1 MERHVLPARERVGES
16 EGVFASRRTRRRGVQ
31 SAAGR
36 QVVPKHRWWLAGA
49 GLAIAGVAVA
59 VWVVPGDDSAAS
71 SSSGVVFEADRTT
84 LAADGASLA
93 RLRLRS
99 ADGRP
104 LSPSDVTFEFLEGLR
119 RARVESVRAEGG
131 GIVAVI
137 RAGILPGP
145 IVLEVRGAGTAP
157 ARVELEAVLD
167 PADRAG
173 DGTPD
178 FLRLDDA
185 ADREA
190 FRRWFTFLAEWQA
203 FRPPP
208 ELPREINDC
217 AALLRFAYR
226 EALREHDGEWVNVL
240 GLPALPA
247 APQVRKYKYPYTP
260 LGAGLFR
267 VRPGAFRAEDVAS
280 GAFAQF
286 ADADTLRRFNS
297 HFVSRDVALAQPGD
311 LLFYRQLEQDQ
322 PFHAM
327 IFLGASPTRRV
338 EPGVLAWVVYHTG
351 ASAESSGEIRR
362 VPAEELL
369 AHPEPRWR
377 PVPGNPNFLGVYRWN
392 ILRQTD

>member
-1 MERHVLPARERVGES
+1 M
-16 EGVFASRRTRRRGVQ
+16 RTTLKR
-31 SAAGR
+31 
-36 QVVPKHRWWLAGA
+36 RWWLAGA
-49 GLAIAGVAVA
+49 ALAFAGAVVA
-59 VWVVPGDDSAAS
+59 VWVAPADESAAAAS
-71 SSSGVVFEADRTT
+71 ASALVFEADRLT
-84 LAADGASLA
+84 LAADGAALA
-93 RLRLRS
+93 RLRLRR
-99 ADGRP
+99 ADGQP
-104 LSPSDVTFEFLEGLR
+104 LSPSGVRFELLEGTR
-119 RARVESVRAEGG
+119 RGHIESVRGEGG
-131 GIVAVI
+131 GIVARV

-145 IVLEVRGAGTAP
+145 IVLEARSAGATP
-157 ARVELEAVLD
+157 ARVRLEAVLD
-167 PADRAG
+167 PSDRAG

-226 EALREHDGEWVNVL
+226 EALREHDAEWVNAL

-247 APQVRKYKYPYTP
+247 APQVKKYSYPFTP
-260 LGAGLFR
+260 LGAGIFR
-267 VRPGAFRAEDVAS
+267 VRPGAFRAGDITG

-286 ADADTLRRFNS
+286 ADADTLRRFNA
-297 HFVSRDVALAQPGD
+297 HFVSRDITRALSGD
-311 LLFYRQLEQDQ
+311 LLFYRQLEQQQ

-327 IFLGASPTRRV
+327 IFLGASQV

-351 ASAESSGEIRR
+351 ASGETAGEIRR

-369 AHPEPRWR
+369 AHPEQRWR